1 MGLFGRK
8 KKAAP
13 APEPVVEEPKLPPP
27 PATNAGGFRDWAEQR
42 DYLLTL
48 IEQLP
53 PFGLQLLDAWGLNLC
68 EDIYADVDLPGFDHA
83 AVAGYAVHT
92 DDLEGT
98 TEDEPSVLAV
108 TDDLQ
113 AGSVISEPLA
123 PGTAMRV
130 APGAPIPQG
139 ADAVVPEG
147 FTDSGLDDVAIRTAV
162 DPGAYIVTK
171 GSDVTLGDK
180 LLSTGQR
187 IGPRTIGLLAGVGV
201 DKVMVRPRP
210 RVVVMS
216 TGSQLVD
223 PGLPLTARGETY
235 DAASFLLAAAARAA
249 GAQVF
254 RVPLVNTDPEEV
266 SQAIS
271 DQLVRA
277 DLIVLSGGLD
287 LGGGG
292 LLEQVL
298 PDLGLTDFCDVAI
311 GDGMPLGFARVGLEE
326 APVLVI
332 PNDPADTFIAFECFV
347 RPVLLTL
354 MGVTRPTRAAATHQ
368 AKVMLNSTPGTT
380 DFIRAAVLTEDGRQ
394 VVEPVRETSVLGSL
408 ERSNALVLVGPDR
421 ESVAAGDTVEVW
433 LLDED
438 E

>member
-13 APEPVVEEPKLPPP
+13 APEPVIEEPTLPPP

-42 DYLLTL
+42 DYLLGL

-53 PFGLQLLDAWGLNLC
+53 PFGLQLLDAWGLHLC
-68 EDIYADVDLPGFDHA
+68 EDIYADVDLPGFDQA
-83 AVAGYAVHT
+83 AVPGYAVRVA
-92 DDLEGT
+92 DLGSPSEA
-98 TEDEPSVLAV
+98 EPSVLAV
-108 TDDLQ
+108 TDELH
-113 AGSVISEPLA
+113 AGSVIGEPLA

-130 APGAPIPQG
+130 TAGAPIPAG

-147 FTDSGLDDVAIRTAV
+147 GTDSGTDDVAVRMPV
-162 DPGAYIVTK
+162 EVGAYIVAK
-171 GSDVTLGDK
+171 GSDISLGDK
-180 LLSTGQR
+180 LLDNGHR

-201 DKVMVRPRP
+201 DKVLARPRP

-216 TGSQLVD
+216 TGAELVD
-223 PGLPLTARGETY
+223 PGRPLTARGETY

-254 RVPLVNTDPEEV
+254 RVPLVSTDPAEV

-277 DLIVLSGGLD
+277 DLLVIAGGLE

-292 LLEQVL
+292 LLEEVL
-298 PDLGLTDFCDVAI
+298 PELGLSDFCDVAI
-311 GDGMPLGFARVGLEE
+311 GAGMPLGFARIGLEE
-326 APVLVI
+326 VPLLVVPNHPV
-332 PNDPADTFIAFECFV
+332 DTFVAFECFV
-347 RPVLLTL
+347 RPALLTL
-354 MGVTRPTRAAATHQ
+354 RGVAPVVRESVQRP
-368 AKVMLNSTPGTT
+368 AKVLFTSEEGTT
-380 DFIRAAVLTEDGRQ
+380 DFIRAEVDPADGT
-394 VVEPVRETSVLGSL
+394 VEPVRDASPLATL
-408 ERSNALVLVGPDR
+408 ERSNALVLVRPDQAA
-421 ESVAAGDTVEVW
+421 VAAGDDVEVW